1 MVVSGCETTT
11 VGPRLRQ
18 RKHHERCGDRRDG
31 GADGH
36 RFAPERA
43 FRAGSGRLRFSF
55 LQYLLYSLYRP
66 IFSPPIVRMNTL
78 LHPSRAIAASISDS
92 PDTDGLGVSVDHVWD
107 TFTELVIEL
116 LASGV
121 DLAYGG
127 DLRERGFTE
136 VLLELAGRYRRPGQT
151 TVRVTNYL
159 AWPVHIRMSMSD
171 LDNVAD
177 SVHHVAH
184 LALVGLN
191 GTRMSV
197 AERRELPSHEPD
209 ENDWRSGLTA
219 MRVLMRAETS
229 EGQAASVSGRRIRRL
244 YPRHS
249 GDARSGRSLAR
260 SPRLAEA
267 PALRG
272 LLSRRLDERPHGRGK
287 SDAGPNAFHR
297 SGPATRHAGVVP
309 AVLRGRSGL

>member
-1 MVVSGCETTT
+1 
-11 VGPRLRQ
+11 
-18 RKHHERCGDRRDG
+18 
-31 GADGH
+31 
-36 RFAPERA
+36 
-43 FRAGSGRLRFSF
+43 
-55 LQYLLYSLYRP
+55 
-66 IFSPPIVRMNTL
+66 MNTL

-107 TFTELVIEL
+107 TFIELVIEL

-171 LDNVAD
+171 LDDVAD

-197 AERRELPSHEPD
+197 AERRELPSREPD

-219 MRVLMRAETS
+219 MRMLMRAETS
-229 EGQAASVSGRRIRRL
+229 ARIAIGGQVENYKGTMPGIAEEALLSLRAKQPLFLVGGFGGCTRDIAETLGLVDPWRRPRDWPKRRL
-244 YPRHS
+244 FEDYS
-249 GDARSGRSLAR
+249 GDDLMNGLTAEENRTLAHTRFVDQARQLVMLGLYRLFREDGLA
-260 SPRLAEA
+260 
-267 PALRG
+267 
-272 LLSRRLDERPHGRGK
+272 
-287 SDAGPNAFHR
+287 SDSARN
-297 SGPATRHAGVVP
+297 S
-309 AVLRGRSGL
+309 